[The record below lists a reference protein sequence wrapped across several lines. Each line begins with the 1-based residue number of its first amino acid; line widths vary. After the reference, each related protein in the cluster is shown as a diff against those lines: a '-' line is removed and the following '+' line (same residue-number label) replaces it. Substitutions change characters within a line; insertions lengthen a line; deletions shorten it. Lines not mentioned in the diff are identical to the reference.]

1 MFKNEDI
8 LDFLTRIIKNS
19 NANNIEASKESIE
32 KFKEYLMLITM
43 CDESTL
49 NSITNVVSYF
59 EELVNTLIHMK
70 KTGICDITLIFNPK
84 EIY

>member
-19 NANNIEASKESIE
+19 NDNNIEASKESIE

-43 CDESTL
+43 CDKNTL
-49 NSITNVVSYF
+49 NSITNVANCF
-59 EELVNTLIHMK
+59 EELVNI
-70 KTGICDITLIFNPK
+70 
-84 EIY
+84 